1 VTVLS
6 KLANVVPDRFF
17 VRTVAW
23 QYRFFESELR
33 HLRELVP
40 RNRTAI
46 DVGAWWGPW
55 TWWLA
60 RIARDVHAF
69 EPNIEIAAVLAR
81 VVPPNVHVHTEAV
94 SDEIGEAKL
103 SIPYGGRGTEGR
115 ASLLPRP
122 GRPVSVPTVTLDSL
136 GLRGVGFVK
145 IDVEGHEYAVLQG
158 AARMLG
164 RDRPNILL
172 EVEQQFHGEGPSMY
186 EIFRGLE
193 EMDYKGRFL
202 LKGRWHSLD
211 RFDVEAHQLRSLEE
225 VQRNGLIRNMLLTSR
240 RYVNNFAFFPK
251 EAL

>member
-1 VTVLS
+1 VTLLS
-6 KLANVVPDRFF
+6 KLADVMPDRFF

-23 QYRFFESELR
+23 QYRFFEPELR

-40 RNRTAI
+40 MNRTAI

-60 RIARDVHAF
+60 RTASEVHAF
-69 EPNIEIAAVLAR
+69 EPNVEIAAVLAR
-81 VVPPNVHVHTEAV
+81 VVPPNVHVHAQAV
-94 SDEIGEAKL
+94 SDEVGEARL

-122 GRPVSVPTVTLDSL
+122 GRPVNVPTVSLDSL
-136 GLRGVGFVK
+136 DLPGIGFVK

-158 AARMLG
+158 AARILK
-164 RDRPNILL
+164 RDRPNIVL

-186 EIFRGLE
+186 EIFRVLAD
-193 EMDYKGRFL
+193 MDYEGRFL
-202 LKGRWHSLD
+202 LRGQWQSLE
-211 RFDVEAHQLRSLEE
+211 RFNVEAHQLRSLQQ
-225 VQRNGLIRNMLLTSR
+225 VQRSGLIRNMLLNSR

-251 EAL
+251 ESL